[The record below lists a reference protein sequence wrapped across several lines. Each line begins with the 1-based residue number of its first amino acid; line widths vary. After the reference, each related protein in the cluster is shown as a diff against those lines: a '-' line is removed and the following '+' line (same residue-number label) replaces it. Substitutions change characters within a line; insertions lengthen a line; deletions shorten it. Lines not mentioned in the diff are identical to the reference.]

1 MRRPKFRGW
10 VTRELAYLSGENTLD
25 LRRLA
30 YLAQTT
36 EPRLRE
42 RLILYAIAAAQ
53 VERLG
58 NYLYREDMISE
69 LEELAGILRGH
80 DFDDPEGFDEID
92 LPPRYQKAL
101 MSYRSAYTRIDS
113 RNDSKRLRWEKSIQ
127 LQKEKGVSNA
137 RIAHDLNLDP
147 GNVNSYLKH
156 GATERFSLENA
167 TKIMKYLYS
176 L

>member
-1 MRRPKFRGW
+1 MRRPNFRGW
-10 VTRELAYLSGENTLD
+10 VTRELAYLSGENTLN

-30 YLAQTT
+30 YLAQTS

-42 RLILYAIAAAQ
+42 RLILYAIATTQ
-53 VERLG
+53 TERLKS
-58 NYLYREDMISE
+58 YLFRENMINE
-69 LEELAGILRGH
+69 LDELTGILTGH
-80 DFDDPEGFDEID
+80 DFDDPEGFEATN
-92 LPPRYQKAL
+92 LPPRYRKAL
-101 MSYRSAYTRIDS
+101 ISFKSAYARIDT

-137 RIAHDLNLDP
+137 RIAQDLSLDP

-156 GATERFSLENA
+156 GATERLSLQNA
-167 TKIMKYLYS
+167 TRIMKYLYS